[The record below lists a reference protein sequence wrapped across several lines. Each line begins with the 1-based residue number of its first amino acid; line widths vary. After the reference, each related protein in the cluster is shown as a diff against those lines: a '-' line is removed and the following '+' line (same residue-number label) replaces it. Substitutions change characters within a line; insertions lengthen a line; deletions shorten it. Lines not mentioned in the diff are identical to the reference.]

1 MHEQHHSDRKN
12 VWWGCMATALVVLGA
27 FAVSVNI
34 AFGGTD
40 HLPEIRSWFCFT
52 IGVGI
57 LILMVVQKRGEAR
70 LQLPSLHPVIGLA
83 VVAAAFYLTLF

>member
-1 MHEQHHSDRKN
+1 M
-12 VWWGCMATALVVLGA
+12 GMALVVLGA

-40 HLPEIRSWFCFT
+40 HLPEIRSWLCLT

-57 LILMVVQKRGEAR
+57 LILMRRRSA
-70 LQLPSLHPVIGLA
+70 SLIENLA
-83 VVAAAFYLTLF
+83 LRRYYIRVPKP